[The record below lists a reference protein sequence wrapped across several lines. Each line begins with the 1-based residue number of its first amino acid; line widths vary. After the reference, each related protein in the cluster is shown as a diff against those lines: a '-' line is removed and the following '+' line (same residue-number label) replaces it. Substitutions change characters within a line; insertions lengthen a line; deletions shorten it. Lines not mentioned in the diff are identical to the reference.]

1 MSEVNEKKARKAAAA
16 AEKAKKEKA
25 FKIKAIVITV
35 AAILIVACALV
46 INSNLLYTKTTAIE
60 IGDTRYSPAEYN
72 FYYNS
77 AFSEI
82 YSSIQDTYGDL
93 ASYFVD
99 TTKPMDEQ
107 TYIFGDGTQT
117 WDDYLREQTVLSL
130 TNFTALY
137 DAAVKAGY
145 TVSDE
150 SKTEIEN
157 TIASYEA
164 YAASN
169 NRTLDGLLAL
179 NFGKGVDE
187 ELFRSIMEKQS
198 IASDYATDLNNSF
211 SYTDDEME
219 AYYVEHQDDYDFF
232 TYHAYYVSSS
242 NTVFSELEDDAKA
255 EAAAKAAAEIAQAE
269 TPEEFT
275 ENVYNFVDESTKASY
290 EETDSTKSISQGS
303 SLSSDIKEW
312 ITDPA
317 RVEGDTTTIDGES
330 GSYAIMYISRENN
343 DYNTVN
349 VRHILVK
356 ATADDD
362 GSYSEEALFDAKTKA
377 EELLKEWELD
387 ATEDNFAKMAEQYSE
402 DTGSNTNGGLYE
414 EVIKEYMV
422 EEFNDFIFDPARM
435 PGDTGIVYGN
445 NGSYAGYHIIYF
457 VGEGDNLRQ
466 SIAESQMRD
475 EDYDAAVSALVDGYK
490 IAEGAG
496 IRFTGA

>member
-25 FKIKAIVITV
+25 FKTKAIIITV

-46 INSNLLYTKTTAIE
+46 INSNLFYTGTTAIE
-60 IGDTRYSPAEYN
+60 IGDTKYSPAEYN
-72 FYYNS
+72 FFYNS

-82 YSSIQDTYGDL
+82 YSEIQETYGEL
-93 ASYFVD
+93 AAYFVD
-99 TTKPMDEQ
+99 TTKPLDEQ
-107 TYIFGDGTQT
+107 TYIMGDGEQT
-117 WDDYLREQTVLSL
+117 WDDYLREQTILSL

-150 SKTEIEN
+150 AKTEIDN

-164 YAASN
+164 YASAN
-169 NRTLDGLLAL
+169 NRSLDGLLAL

-198 IASDYATDLNNSF
+198 IASEYATDLSESF
-211 SYTDDEME
+211 SYTDDEIE

-232 TYHAYYVSSS
+232 TYHAYYVSTS
-242 NTVFSELEDDAKA
+242 NAAFSELEDDAKA
-255 EAAAKAAAEIAQAE
+255 EAAAEAAAQIAKAE
-269 TPEEFT
+269 NAEEFT
-275 ENVYNFVDESTKASY
+275 RNVYNFVDENSKANY
-290 EETDSTKSISQGS
+290 EKTDSTKSISQGS
-303 SLSSDIKEW
+303 SISSDIKEW

-330 GSYAIMYISRENN
+330 GSYALMFVGRENN

-356 ATADDD
+356 AAADDD
-362 GSYSEEALFDAKTKA
+362 GSYSEEALLVAKTKA

-387 ATEDNFAKMAEQYSE
+387 ATEDNFIKMANEYSE

-414 EVIKEYMV
+414 EVIRDYMV
-422 EEFNDFIFDPARM
+422 EEFNDFIFDPDRM

-466 SIAESQMRD
+466 SIAESQMRN
-475 EDYDAAVSALVDGYK
+475 EDYDAAVSALVNGYT